1 MSLRIVFV
9 QRSNVERG
17 LAVTTD
23 HSDTLRVYGP
33 RKGQLTGADLK
44 WHWKTTSI
52 FPRRVSSGIL

>member
-33 RKGQLTGADLK
+33 RKGQLTGAGSEVALGDDVNL
-44 WHWKTTSI
+44 S
-52 FPRRVSSGIL
+52 

>member
-1 MSLRIVFV
+1 LY
-9 QRSNVERG
+9 NAATVERG